1 MIGNKS
7 PIAWTYYIYS
17 HTRAGQSAR
26 VANAVSLYACTTMF
40 EAKIVDSLLAFRVSI
55 PIGPSSG
62 SVICF
67 DAVYALC
74 NSLPAT
80 ELPTTC
86 PTNAANAKTFAI
98 VSVVYVTNSLSKWN
112 RHQTS
117 CAAQK
122 QLQLQ
127 QQQQRN
133 PFNIL

>member
-1 MIGNKS
+1 MLSMISNKS

-26 VANAVSLYACTTMF
+26 VANAVSLSACTFMF
-40 EAKIVDSLLAFRVSI
+40 EAKIVDSFLAFRVSI
-55 PIGPSSG
+55 SI

-74 NSLPAT
+74 KSLPAT

-86 PTNAANAKTFAI
+86 PTNAANSKTFAI